1 VINLTEILEPVTFS
15 REIEGKIGDLIIPED
30 FIRDFHFSTDKHLM
44 IMIRIAG
51 GDAIKV
57 RDFFEESEGEIFSL
71 KTVGVDGKKISD
83 DFVLADM
90 YMDEGPP
97 VGVDINQEQAMV
109 RLILDFKL
117 K

>member
-1 VINLTEILEPVTFS
+1 MAEILEPITFS
-15 REIEGKIGDLIIPED
+15 REIKDKSSDLIIPED
-30 FIRDFHFSTDKHLM
+30 FIKDFHFSTDKHLM
-44 IMIRIAG
+44 IMIRVPG
-51 GDAIKV
+51 RDAMKV
-57 RDFFEESEGEIFSL
+57 RDYFKDTEGEIFSL
-71 KTVGVDGKKISD
+71 KTVGADDKKISD
-83 DFVLADM
+83 KFVLDDM

>member
-1 VINLTEILEPVTFS
+1 MAEILESITFS
-15 REIEGKIGDLIIPED
+15 REIEGKTGDLIIPED

-44 IMIRIAG
+44 IMIRVVG
-51 GDAIKV
+51 RDAMKV
-57 RDFFEESEGEIFSL
+57 RDFFEDAGGEIFSL
-71 KTVGVDGKKISD
+71 NTVGVDDKKISD
-83 DFVLADM
+83 EFVLSDM

>member
-1 VINLTEILEPVTFS
+1 MAEILEPITFS
-15 REIEGKIGDLIIPED
+15 REIEGKTGDLIIPED

-44 IMIRIAG
+44 IMIRVVG
-51 GDAIKV
+51 RDAMKV
-57 RDFFEESEGEIFSL
+57 RDFFEDAEGEIFSL
-71 KTVGVDGKKISD
+71 NTVGVDDKEISD
-83 DFVLADM
+83 EFVLSDM

>member
-1 VINLTEILEPVTFS
+1 LVELVEPITFS
-15 REIEGKIGDLIIPED
+15 REVEGKTGDLIIPED

-44 IMIRIAG
+44 IMIRVVG
-51 GDAIKV
+51 GDAMKV
-57 RDFFEESEGEIFSL
+57 RDFFEDSEGQIFSL
-71 KTVGVDGKKISD
+71 NTAGVDYKKISD
-83 DFVLADM
+83 EFILVDM
-90 YMDEGPP
+90 YIDEGHP